1 MYCLALC
8 VFVTHHEKG
17 CFANHGVEVRRVC
30 DECLSLQ
37 KLQEDMGATQIKN
50 LKLCT
55 KSKFNFILHH

>member
-17 CFANHGVEVRRVC
+17 RFANHGVEVRRVC

-50 LKLCT
+50 FEALYGV
-55 KSKFNFILHH
+55 